1 MSRPVPV
8 AVLLEMRSSGVRN
21 PLAITWEDGTRY
33 EITASRFVG
42 LRKAR
47 SAGSGECWICRIEG
61 RDVPL
66 YFCALTGRWWMDG
79 KGESRSAPAPKPY
92 RRVKNR
98 DYKPGDSNT

>member
-8 AVLLEMRSSGVRN
+8 AVLLEMRSSGVRK
-21 PLAITWEDGTRY
+21 PLAIIWEDGMRY
-33 EITASRFVG
+33 EITSSRYVG
-42 LRKAR
+42 FRKAR

-61 RDVPL
+61 IDVPL
-66 YFCALTGRWWMDG
+66 YYCTLKGCWWMDG
-79 KGESRSAPAPKPY
+79 KGEPEPAPAPEVY

>member
-8 AVLLEMRSSGVRN
+8 AVLLEMRSSGVRK

-33 EITASRFVG
+33 EITTSRYIGF
-42 LRKAR
+42 RKAR
-47 SAGSGECWICRIEG
+47 SAGSGECWICRIKG
-61 RDVPL
+61 KDVLL
-66 YFCALTGRWWMDG
+66 YYCTLTGRWWMDG
-79 KGESRSAPAPKPY
+79 KGEPRPAPTPEAY